1 MTSPAQTAFSAP
13 TTLDFATCDRARL
26 ARDKAYDGLF
36 VTAVKTTR
44 IYCRPTCPAGPALSK
59 NVTFYATT
67 DEAEAA
73 GFRACKRCRP
83 SEQAT

>member
-1 MTSPAQTAFSAP
+1 MALSTR
-13 TTLDFATCDRARL
+13 TTLDFETCDRARRG
-26 ARDKAYDGLF
+26 RDAAFDGRF

-59 NVTFYATT
+59 NVTFYATAV
-67 DEAEAA
+67 EAEQA

-83 SEQAT
+83 QNR

>member
-1 MTSPAQTAFSAP
+1 MTSSAQTILSAR

-26 ARDKAYDGLF
+26 ARDKTFDGRF

-59 NVTFYATT
+59 NVTFYATPA
-67 DEAEAA
+67 EAEAA

-83 SEQAT
+83 S

>member
-1 MTSPAQTAFSAP
+1 MASLAQTP
-13 TTLDFATCDRARL
+13 LDFPTCDRARL
-26 ARDKAYDGLF
+26 ARDAAFDGRF

-59 NVTFYATT
+59 NVTFYATAGQ
-67 DEAEAA
+67 AERA

-83 SEQAT
+83 